1 MGSALTYKMMYGD
14 ELALKVAAITKLS
27 RNLCLAGVIPY
38 LAWAHAKESG
48 EAPKTFAL
56 KDLSKFVP
64 LFVVGFVGMACVRST
79 GDMMLANDGL
89 ALGIMDA
96 AQWKKTTSYLG
107 GTMGTALL
115 GTAMAGVGLNTS
127 AKVLIGHFAVQPYT

>member
-14 ELALKVAAITKLS
+14 ELALKVAAITKLT

-38 LAWAHAKESG
+38 LAWSHAQAAG
-48 EAPKTFAL
+48 EVPKTFAM

-79 GDMMLANDGL
+79 GDMMLANEGL
-89 ALGIMDA
+89 ALGVMDA
-96 AQWKKTTSYLG
+96 TQWKQTTSFLG
-107 GTMGTALL
+107 GTAGTALL
-115 GTAMAGVGLNTS
+115 GTAMAAVGLNTS
-127 AKVLIGHFAVQPYT
+127 AKVHVT